1 MKKQYYILFLCMA
14 MLLGCNNID
23 SNNRLIEIPVATVE
37 RNVLVEE
44 FTGQKC
50 LNCPAAG
57 VALKDIQSKYN
68 EGNVVV
74 VAIHGGPLALKSS
87 DHIVGLRTD
96 LSDQYYK
103 LWKVSGVP
111 CAVINR
117 NSGVLRRNAW
127 AAKIYEDLQQKSSIK
142 IATKAQRVANS
153 NDITISTTINNT
165 GEAVKGHLQLWLV
178 ENNITAI
185 QQLPNNDVQ
194 HNYVHNHVLRDA
206 INGSMGEEVSLNSN
220 TPQTFEHR
228 YSAKANIDLNNCH
241 IVAFLYN
248 DSGVLQVVQQAVS
261 NE

>member
-23 SNNRLIEIPVATVE
+23 NNNRLIEIPAATVE

-74 VAIHGGPLALKSS
+74 VAIHGGALAVKPSS
-87 DHIVGLRTD
+87 HVVGLRTD
-96 LSDQYYK
+96 LNDQYYK

-117 NSGVLRRNAW
+117 NGGVLRRSAW
-127 AAKIYEDLQQKSSIK
+127 AAKIYEDLQQKSNIK
-142 IATKAQRVANS
+142 IITKAQRVANS

-178 ENNITAI
+178 ENNIIGI
-185 QQLPNNDVQ
+185 QQLPNNEVKS
-194 HNYVHNHVLRDA
+194 NYTHNHVLRDA
-206 INGSMGEEVSLNSN
+206 INGAMGEEVSLNSN

-228 YSAKANIDLNNCH
+228 YSAKVNINLNNCH
-241 IVAFLYN
+241 IVAFVYN
-248 DSGVLQVVQQAVS
+248 DSGVLQVVQQAIS
-261 NE
+261 K

>member
-1 MKKQYYILFLCMA
+1 MKKQYYILFLCIA

-23 SNNRLIEIPVATVE
+23 NNNRLIEIPIATV
-37 RNVLVEE
+37 
-44 FTGQKC
+44 
-50 LNCPAAG
+50 
-57 VALKDIQSKYN
+57 

-74 VAIHGGPLALKSS
+74 FAIHWGPLALKSS

-165 GEAVKGHLQLWLV
+165 GEAVKVHLQLWLV

-194 HNYVHNHVLRDA
+194 RTTYTTMCWETLLTDQWAKRWA
-206 INGSMGEEVSLNSN
+206 LTA
-220 TPQTFEHR
+220 TPLF
-228 YSAKANIDLNNCH
+228 
-241 IVAFLYN
+241 
-248 DSGVLQVVQQAVS
+248 G
-261 NE
+261 

>member
-1 MKKQYYILFLCMA
+1 M
-14 MLLGCNNID
+14 
-23 SNNRLIEIPVATVE
+23 
-37 RNVLVEE
+37 
-44 FTGQKC
+44 
-50 LNCPAAG
+50 
-57 VALKDIQSKYN
+57 
-68 EGNVVV
+68 
-74 VAIHGGPLALKSS
+74 
-87 DHIVGLRTD
+87 
-96 LSDQYYK
+96 
-103 LWKVSGVP
+103 
-111 CAVINR
+111 
-117 NSGVLRRNAW
+117 
-127 AAKIYEDLQQKSSIK
+127 QQTSSIK

-206 INGSMGEEVSLNSN
+206 INGAMGEEVSLNSN

-228 YSAKANIDLNNCH
+228 YSAKDYINLSNCH
-241 IVAFLYN
+241 IVAFVYN

>member
-1 MKKQYYILFLCMA
+1 MKKQYYILFLFMA
-14 MLLGCNNID
+14 MLLGCNSID
-23 SNNRLIEIPVATVE
+23 SNNRLIEIPTATVE

-111 CAVINR
+111 C
-117 NSGVLRRNAW
+117 VLRRNAW

-165 GEAVKGHLQLWLV
+165 GEAVKVHLQLWLV

-194 HNYVHNHVLRDA
+194 SNYVHNHVLRDA
-206 INGSMGEEVSLNSN
+206 INGAMGEEVSLNSN

-228 YSAKANIDLNNCH
+228 YSAKDYINLNNCH
-241 IVAFLYN
+241 IVAFVYN
-248 DSGVLQVVQQAVS
+248 DSGVLQVVQQVS